1 MIRAQA
7 PVTTLD
13 SSRCA
18 TCTAA
23 GDTADNP
30 IGHYLQSLNS
40 TGENLSPRWHHEAM
54 ASRMTDTE
62 ALMWSVEQNPQL
74 RSTMGAIAILDGVP
88 DPERLRATIIK
99 ALPSVPALRERV
111 QPSGVPLVPPERVLD
126 QNLDL
131 DHHIRVV
138 RLPPSSGIAA
148 LEALACAIIND
159 PFDRDRPL
167 WQMTIVSGLPR
178 RRCGLVMKLHHSI
191 ADGQGALGLAMHL
204 LEFQADAPEPEQQS
218 IAAVLDA
225 LAAASPRDPNPAS
238 LADSLRFGAERI
250 AGFLNEAAGALA
262 NPQRA
267 AEAGAAAKHLADQLP
282 SSDPAGGS
290 PLWKRRSGNRR
301 LATYALPL
309 DALKRAAA
317 ERDVRINEL
326 FVVACAEAAL
336 AQHQRAGVA
345 IHELNTSVVVST
357 RADDDPAGTNSFVP
371 VAVTLPADGAAAD
384 HRIEAL
390 RAQIQLKRD
399 EVETTA
405 DAIGAFG
412 AVANLLPASLAA
424 SFALQQ
430 TRRLDFATS
439 NLPGP
444 AIAMWIAGK
453 RIQSLRPVGPLGGTA
468 FNATLLSFGTEAAVG
483 LHVDPATGIE
493 SAELRR
499 DLRSGLA
506 TLGVTGLPR

>member
-1 MIRAQA
+1 M
-7 PVTTLD
+7 
-13 SSRCA
+13 
-18 TCTAA
+18 A
-23 GDTADNP
+23 G
-30 IGHYLQSLNS
+30 
-40 TGENLSPRWHHEAM
+40 
-54 ASRMTDTE
+54 RMTDTE

-131 DHHIRVV
+131 DHHLRVV
-138 RLPPSSGIAA
+138 RLPPSSGMAA
-148 LEALACAIIND
+148 LEAMACTIIND

-178 RRCGLVMKLHHSI
+178 RRCGLVIKLHHSI

-204 LEFQADAPEPEQQS
+204 LEFQADAPAPELGS
-218 IAAVLDA
+218 VADVLNE
-225 LAAASPRDPNPAS
+225 LATSSPRDPNPAS
-238 LADSLRFGAERI
+238 LSDSLRFGAERI
-250 AGFLNEAAGALA
+250 AGFLTEAAAALG

-267 AEAGAAAKHLADQLP
+267 AEAGTAAKHLADQLP
-282 SSDPAGGS
+282 SSDTPAGS
-290 PLWKRRSGNRR
+290 SLWQRRPGNRR
-301 LATYALPL
+301 LTTYALPL
-309 DALKRAAA
+309 NSLKRAAA
-317 ERDVRINEL
+317 ERDIKINEL
-326 FVVACAEAAL
+326 FVVACAEAAI
-336 AQHQRAGVA
+336 AQHARAEVD
-345 IHELNTSVVVST
+345 IQDLNTSVVIST
-357 RADDDPAGTNSFVP
+357 RTDDDGAATNSFVP
-371 VAVTLPADGAAAD
+371 VAVTLPGAGAGVD
-384 HRIEAL
+384 HRIDAL
-390 RAQIQLKRD
+390 RAQIELKR
-399 EVETTA
+399 EELGTTS
-405 DAIGAFG
+405 DAIGTFG

-444 AIAMWIAGK
+444 AIAMWIAGE

-468 FNATLLSFGTEAAVG
+468 FNATLLSFGSEAAIG
-483 LHVDPATGIE
+483 LHIDPATGIE
-493 SAELRR
+493 APDLRR

>member
-1 MIRAQA
+1 
-7 PVTTLD
+7 
-13 SSRCA
+13 
-18 TCTAA
+18 
-23 GDTADNP
+23 
-30 IGHYLQSLNS
+30 
-40 TGENLSPRWHHEAM
+40 
-54 ASRMTDTE
+54 MTDTE

-99 ALPSVPALRERV
+99 ALTSVPALRERV

-131 DHHIRVV
+131 DHHLRVV
-138 RLPPSSGIAA
+138 RLPPSTGMAA
-148 LEALACAIIND
+148 LEALACTIIND

-178 RRCGLVMKLHHSI
+178 RRAGLVIKLHHSI

-204 LEFQADAPEPEQQS
+204 LEFQAEAPAPEAEP
-218 IAAVLDA
+218 IADVLDA

-238 LADSLRFGAERI
+238 LTDSLRFGAERI
-250 AGFLNEAAGALA
+250 AGFLNEAASALS

-267 AEAGAAAKHLADQLP
+267 ADAGAAAKHLADQLP
-282 SSDPAGGS
+282 SSDTTAGS
-290 PLWKRRSGNRR
+290 SLWQRRSGNRR
-301 LATYALPL
+301 LSTYALPL
-309 DALKRAAA
+309 DSLKRAAA
-317 ERDVRINEL
+317 DRDVKINEL
-326 FVVACAEAAL
+326 FVVACTEAAIS
-336 AQHQRAGVA
+336 QHARAGVA
-345 IHELNTSVVVST
+345 IHELNTSVVIST
-357 RADDDPAGTNSFVP
+357 RTDNEGPASNSFVP
-371 VAVTLPADGAAAD
+371 VAVTLPADGAGAD

-390 RAQIQLKRD
+390 RSQIQLKR
-399 EVETTA
+399 EELGTTS
-405 DAIGAFG
+405 DAIGTFG

-430 TRRLDFATS
+430 TSRLDFATS

-444 AIAMWIAGK
+444 AIPMWIAGK
-453 RIQSLRPVGPLGGTA
+453 QIQSLRPVGPLGGTA
-468 FNATLLSFGTEAAVG
+468 FNATLLSFGSEAAIG

-493 SAELRR
+493 ATGLRN